1 MYWWGY
7 TCDFNRKIVT
17 LLLYFTFFNH
27 HVFRH
32 VGYIVSLLFTS
43 SPCIYLS
50 VLPWEQVVLSLA
62 IMGAS
67 SQVTG
72 VDLIS
77 SLKRFTLCVFLA
89 LKAYIGF
96 DKYVVLPKN
105 AQIKSTLITFLLL
118 EVEFTLW
125 YGTCPARIRPIVLWQ
140 AEWKWTHNLSYLTT
154 FKQDSHFIYLVFN

>member
-1 MYWWGY
+1 M
-7 TCDFNRKIVT
+7 
-17 LLLYFTFFNH
+17 
-27 HVFRH
+27 
-32 VGYIVSLLFTS
+32 
-43 SPCIYLS
+43 
-50 VLPWEQVVLSLA
+50 VLSLA

-118 EVEFTLW
+118 EVEFTL
-125 YGTCPARIRPIVLWQ
+125 
-140 AEWKWTHNLSYLTT
+140 
-154 FKQDSHFIYLVFN
+154 